1 MTIREMTEQRE
12 AEYFSP
18 YASFSKDTKG
28 RERME
33 EPCDIRPA
41 YQISDAVINGMVSQE
56 YIQEITDKIFC
67 ALKSIV
73 Y

>member
-33 EPCDIRPA
+33 EPCDIQPSLSKRPGPDSPL
-41 YQISDAVINGMVSQE
+41 QILS
-56 YIQEITDKIFC
+56 EIE
-67 ALKSIV
+67 A
-73 Y
+73 